1 MKLIKDIFLV
11 KLNKLVEDT
20 VTVNGVE
27 MYLDSSYDPMAFAR
41 QYGEV
46 LITPEKLSSKYMDVQ
61 VGDRIYFHHFVA
73 DQKNKLIEDEDGNFI
88 LQVNANQ
95 IYCAVRDGEI
105 IMQNFWCFVE
115 KKTEPEENFKT
126 KSGIFLKATVEV
138 EDLRGYLRHGNQ
150 EIIDY
155 GAKIGDEV
163 VFTENSEY
171 SMNVEGKELLR
182 MRNIDILAVIEK

>member
-11 KLNKLVEDT
+11 KLPKLVEDT

-27 MYLDSSYDPMAFAR
+27 MYLDSSYDPMKFAR

-46 LITPEKLSSKYMDVQ
+46 VITPEKLSSEHMDIQ

-73 DQKNKLIEDEDGNFI
+73 DNKNKMVEDEDGNYI
-88 LQVNANQ
+88 LQVKANQ
-95 IYCAVRDGEI
+95 IYCAVREGEI

-115 KKTEPEENFKT
+115 QKLESEENYKT
-126 KSGIFLKATVEV
+126 DSGIFLKSTPDIE
-138 EDLRGYLRHGNQ
+138 ELRGYLRYANQ
-150 EIIDY
+150 EILDY
-155 GAKIGDEV
+155 GAKVGDEI

-171 SMNVEGKELLR
+171 NMNIEGKELLR
-182 MRNIDILAVIEK
+182 MRNIDILAVIE